1 MSAGR
6 IKKRY
11 MNLMSVIVF
20 IPCLL
25 LVASNAVF
33 AEPYLMLDA
42 YPAGYTHGEEESIT
56 TGPVFTL
63 YALVNSDAPEW
74 GSSLGLEDTF
84 YISVAIIP
92 SMDEFP
98 APGPELGS
106 YFLDYGTYGDDG
118 GDTTIDVVGEMDYGN
133 PPINAALNPDELAA
147 HGIFDTYFK
156 EYLFTLDS
164 DNTAI
169 LYNSMDD
176 PGGPGPDP
184 DPGSLYYQAFEVDAS
199 GLDPGTFLH
208 FDLYTKIDGS
218 ELAVVD
224 KFAPFSHDVTHTPV
238 PGAVLLGLL
247 GLGVAGVKFRKFA

>member
-6 IKKRY
+6 TKKGY
-11 MNLMSVIVF
+11 MNLTSVIVF
-20 IPCLL
+20 VTCLL
-25 LVASNAVF
+25 LVSGNAVY

-42 YPAGYTHGEEESIT
+42 YPAGYTHGEEESIIT

-74 GSSLGLEDTF
+74 GSSLGLADTF

-98 APGPELGS
+98 ALDLGS
-106 YFLDYGTYGDDG
+106 YFLDYGTYGADG

-147 HGIFDTYFK
+147 HGIFDTYYK
-156 EYLFTLDS
+156 EYAFTLDPG
-164 DNTAI
+164 NTAT
-169 LYNSMDD
+169 LYNSMDN
-176 PGGPGPDP
+176 PGGPVDDDFGT
-184 DPGSLYYQAFEVDAS
+184 LYYQAFEVDAS
-199 GLDPGTFLH
+199 GLNPGTFLH
-208 FDLYTKIDGS
+208 FDLFTKIDGS

-247 GLGVAGVKFRKFA
+247 GLGVAGVKLRKYA